1 VRRVPAHTCYRAHKS
16 YTLDRLT
23 EQVSDDM
30 ATTYR
35 AHATW
40 INQAGKEQSEV
51 QRILHTW
58 RRDSDGTWRIF
69 SGMSAHA
76 DGN

>member
-1 VRRVPAHTCYRAHKS
+1 VPARTCYRALKS
-16 YTLDRLT
+16 RTLDRLT
-23 EQVSDDM
+23 EQVSGDM
-30 ATTYR
+30 ATTAYR
-35 AHATW
+35 VHATW
-40 INQAGKEQSEV
+40 INQAGKERSEV

-58 RRDSDGTWRIF
+58 RRESDGTWRIF